1 MINITITYV
10 GEFISTIEVC
20 GHSGYAV
27 EGSDIVC
34 AGVSTLTQ
42 NCEKGLKELLG
53 IKTKYVIDTKK
64 PYLSITLPNSLTE
77 GERHDANVLL
87 DSTVLGLYDLK
98 DSYPKYITIKEK
110 RK

>member
-1 MINITITYV
+1 MISITIIRD
-10 GEFISTIEVC
+10 GEFISTIEAF

-34 AGVSTLTQ
+34 SAVSTLVQ

-53 IKTKYVIDTKK
+53 IKTKYLVDVKK
-64 PYLSITLPNSLTE
+64 PYLSITLPKILTDV
-77 GERHDANVLL
+77 ERHDADVLL
-87 DSTVLGLYDLK
+87 NSTLLGLYDLA

-110 RK
+110 RR

>member
-1 MINITITYV
+1 MINITVVRI
-10 GEFISTIEVC
+10 GEFISTIEVS

-34 AGVSTLTQ
+34 SAVSTLVQ

-53 IKTKYVIDTKK
+53 IKTKYVVDVKK
-64 PYLSITLPNSLTE
+64 PYLSITLPNNMTE
-77 GERHDANVLL
+77 VEKHDANILT
-87 DSTVLGLYDLK
+87 DSTMLGLYDLA